1 MPSADN
7 KDACQCGQRA
17 VKFCRGCDLRYC
29 GGCSLKRHEKGAFQ
43 RHQVVALQQ
52 ALPARRHSN
61 CSPDSTQ
68 KTSTDDRA
76 TSLCQDCATAI
87 AVLWCP
93 ACELTY
99 CGPCAQTVHTIGT
112 MRSHAEHTPFHY
124 LSSPAAT
131 FPKNVLITDT
141 WAVTTAASPEAAKLD
156 GEDGDLTLNNN
167 NFENHLDRSVD
178 DSAAGTSDE
187 SYDLW
192 SGWSVRSFS
201 DRSSSID
208 STSQVNLPSIGC
220 KCHLITHQ

>member
-29 GGCSLKRHEKGAFQ
+29 EGCCLKRHEKGAFQ
-43 RHQVVALQQ
+43 RHQVVELQQ
-52 ALPARRHSN
+52 VMPMRRGSS
-61 CSPDSTQ
+61 SPDPNQKST
-68 KTSTDDRA
+68 SDDRVA
-76 TSLCQDCATAI
+76 RLCQDCGAAS

-99 CGPCAQTVHTIGT
+99 CGPCAQTVHVIGT
-112 MRSHAEHTPFHY
+112 MRSHAEQTPFQY
-124 LSSPAAT
+124 LSSLAASSPENVSTTDKWASTAAT
-131 FPKNVLITDT
+131 
-141 WAVTTAASPEAAKLD
+141 SPEAARP
-156 GEDGDLTLNNN
+156 GEDDDVAANNN
-167 NFENHLDRSVD
+167 NFENHLDRNVD

-208 STSQVNLPSIGC
+208 STSQVKRNP
-220 KCHLITHQ
+220 